1 MKSLNAIRDVLI
13 LSLLVVTPFL
23 VTTFT
28 YELFE
33 FPKMMF
39 VYTVTIL
46 LIALS
51 FTQWIVNSKK
61 LGFKY
66 LAAAGRRLVANKK
79 LNVTTLVILF
89 VVANA
94 ISTTFSPYLYTSLWG
109 YYSRFSGGLISVFCY
124 LAIYLILKNL
134 EKEKLAYLSKI
145 LVFMATLV
153 SVYGVTKHFG
163 LEKDRWVQDVGA
175 RVFSSFGQPNW
186 LAAFLVLILPLNLYF
201 LIKESL
207 LWRKIFYLAV
217 AVTNFTAL
225 WFSFSVSGITAFA
238 VCFLLFVTFLEKGLR
253 RENWQWLAL
262 LVILGGVVCLWQPGL
277 AASRFQDTVVTV
289 MKRVGLLKPAIAA
302 TAKNYIVGD
311 TGDIRLIV
319 WQGILN

>member
-94 ISTTFSPYLYTSLWG
+94 ISTTFSPYLYTSLW
-109 YYSRFSGGLISVFCY
+109 
-124 LAIYLILKNL
+124 
-134 EKEKLAYLSKI
+134 
-145 LVFMATLV
+145 
-153 SVYGVTKHFG
+153 
-163 LEKDRWVQDVGA
+163 
-175 RVFSSFGQPNW
+175 
-186 LAAFLVLILPLNLYF
+186 
-201 LIKESL
+201 
-207 LWRKIFYLAV
+207 
-217 AVTNFTAL
+217 
-225 WFSFSVSGITAFA
+225 
-238 VCFLLFVTFLEKGLR
+238 
-253 RENWQWLAL
+253 
-262 LVILGGVVCLWQPGL
+262 
-277 AASRFQDTVVTV
+277 
-289 MKRVGLLKPAIAA
+289 
-302 TAKNYIVGD
+302 
-311 TGDIRLIV
+311 
-319 WQGILN
+319 